1 MSRDVGPLID
11 NAQHL
16 LSIGHVDGAI
26 DRLRIVLGEDPDVA
40 EAHALLALCLLNK
53 RRLHAATLEAES
65 ALTLA
70 PEAPLSHCVAAELAL
85 ANRDFRKA
93 EQHAQ
98 SFLELAPESAYAYR
112 LLAGCYALT
121 GRDAQRLPLLQQAL
135 SKDPNDPESL
145 AKLAEHYGDAGDLGQ
160 AWHYANL
167 ALQASPENQ
176 SALTAMG
183 HVLLLKGEVANAREH
198 AVLALQADP
207 THPPALQLLVSIK
220 ARTNPLLGTWW
231 HYAVWS
237 NRMGTTRSIVVL
249 IVAFVLYRI
258 SVLAARDLG
267 HETLATSINL
277 VWLAL
282 VVYSFI
288 GPTIFQRALRKE
300 LANVSLKDF

>member
-1 MSRDVGPLID
+1 MSRDIDQSID

-16 LSIGHVDGAI
+16 LSIGHIDGAI
-26 DRLRIVLGEDPDVA
+26 DRLRFVLGEDPDVA

-53 RRLHAATLEAES
+53 RRLHAATVEAEL

-85 ANRDFRKA
+85 ANRDFKKA
-93 EQHAQ
+93 EQRAR

-112 LLAGCYALT
+112 LLANCYSLT
-121 GRDAQRLPLLQQAL
+121 GRDAQCLPLLEQAL
-135 SKDPNDPESL
+135 SKGPNDPESL
-145 AKLAEHYGDAGDLGQ
+145 AKLSEHYSDTGELGQ

-176 SALTAMG
+176 SGLTAMG
-183 HVLLLKGEVANAREH
+183 RVLLLKGDVANAREH

-207 THPPALQLLVSIK
+207 THPSALQLLVSIK
-220 ARTNPLLGTWW
+220 ARTNPLLGAWW

-237 NRMGTTRSIVVL
+237 NRIGTTRSIVVL
-249 IVAFVLYRI
+249 IVAYVLYRI
-258 SVLAARDLG
+258 SELAARDFG
-267 HETLATSINL
+267 HEALATGINL
-277 VWLAL
+277 AWLAL

-288 GPTIFQRALRKE
+288 GPTIFQRALRTE